1 MSRVWA
7 NLINVK
13 FYDIITVKGD
23 EFKMTIFILVI
34 WMLLGDG
41 GEFRFD
47 CFFGK
52 QADESNCY
60 GNSAILYVML
70 GEIFGDAWED
80 ETGA

>member
-1 MSRVWA
+1 
-7 NLINVK
+7 
-13 FYDIITVKGD
+13 
-23 EFKMTIFILVI
+23 MTIFILVI

-60 GNSAILYVML
+60 GNSAILYV
-70 GEIFGDAWED
+70 E
-80 ETGA
+80 